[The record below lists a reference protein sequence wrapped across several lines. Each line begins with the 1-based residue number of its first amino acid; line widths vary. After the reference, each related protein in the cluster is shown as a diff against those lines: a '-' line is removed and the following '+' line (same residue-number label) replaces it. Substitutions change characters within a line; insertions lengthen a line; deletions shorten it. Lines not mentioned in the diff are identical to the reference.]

1 MTFIGFSP
9 TLVFATLY
17 EKHCVEIS
25 KDGSSNHHCESIS
38 IRFKQQFLQLTSHNT
53 SANVRKDVLR
63 RFFRRWGGLRS
74 TTTCFVCLNR
84 PPEHMMPCK
93 HALCDT
99 CVVIFGKSSSLGAY
113 LWDVAECPVCDEKF
127 VVSIRQLPP
136 TKHPVILSLDGGGI
150 RGLYQLGLLRALE
163 KRIGVPIAV
172 LPDLCLGTSVGM
184 YHPWPNH
191 FSFYQRA
198 NSVDCSGALTAIDI
212 FFNNTSIEDCLRAFP
227 DLARRIFRR
236 SRIPVPRFV
245 QWFASAFNLM
255 LTGLYD
261 SADLSQTLK
270 KAVTPERRIFDVA
283 TASPAGC
290 RVAVVASR
298 TSDGKACVLANYRG
312 TGQRNANA
320 AYQFLIPN
328 SSQENPSL
336 SDV

>member
-9 TLVFATLY
+9 TLVFAALY

-25 KDGSSNHHCESIS
+25 KDDSSNHHCESIS

-53 SANVRKDVLR
+53 SATVRKDVLR

-99 CVVIFGKSSSLGAY
+99 CVVIFGKSSSLGEY
-113 LWDVAECPVCDEKF
+113 VWDVAECPVCDEKF

-136 TKHPVILSLDGGGI
+136 TKHPVILSLDGGGV

-163 KRIGVPIAV
+163 KRIGVPIAF

-184 YHPWPNH
+184 HHPWPNK
-191 FSFYQRA
+191 FPFYQHA
-198 NSVDCSGALTAIDI
+198 NSVHCSGALTAIDI
-212 FFNNTSIEDCLRAFP
+212 FFNNSSVEDCLRAFP

-245 QWFASAFNLM
+245 QWFASAFNLI

-261 SADLSQTLK
+261 SATLSQTLK
-270 KAVTPERRIFDVA
+270 EAVTPERRIFDVA

-312 TGQRNANA
+312 TGQRSAKA
-320 AYQFLIPN
+320 AYQFLVPN